1 MRYSDRPRNPLH
13 NTFTLIELLVV
24 IAIIAILA
32 SMLLPALNNARERA
46 RNISC
51 VSRQKQ
57 FGLIMIQYMNDSSGV
72 IGDARPATGVSDSWF
87 YLYSKGGVPG
97 FSPGDNGSAASA
109 LARKIAI
116 CPSYLV
122 AKPDAQTGDTYAI
135 PQSGVAAEGYP
146 MPFKKVKKA
155 ASGTVLLAEAFST
168 GWGPNGGAYNVI
180 RTDKSEWTGNFTT
193 FHGRSGN
200 ITFLD
205 GHAASYSV
213 GQAVS
218 SKITIPYYSTDG
230 KLYENEMP
238 GGYRMRGGFHKN
250 QLQWVTNDN

>member
-72 IGDARPATGVSDSWF
+72 IGDARAATGVSDSWF

-97 FSPGDNGSAASA
+97 FSPGDNGSAANALPAKSRSA
-109 LARKIAI
+109 LPTLWRNPMRKPETPMRF
-116 CPSYLV
+116 PSRESRRR
-122 AKPDAQTGDTYAI
+122 DTRCR
-135 PQSGVAAEGYP
+135 S
-146 MPFKKVKKA
+146 KK
-155 ASGTVLLAEAFST
+155 
-168 GWGPNGGAYNVI
+168 
-180 RTDKSEWTGNFTT
+180 
-193 FHGRSGN
+193 
-200 ITFLD
+200 
-205 GHAASYSV
+205 
-213 GQAVS
+213 
-218 SKITIPYYSTDG
+218 
-230 KLYENEMP
+230 
-238 GGYRMRGGFHKN
+238 
-250 QLQWVTNDN
+250 

>member
-1 MRYSDRPRNPLH
+1 
-13 NTFTLIELLVV
+13 
-24 IAIIAILA
+24 
-32 SMLLPALNNARERA
+32 
-46 RNISC
+46 
-51 VSRQKQ
+51 
-57 FGLIMIQYMNDSSGV
+57 
-72 IGDARPATGVSDSWF
+72 
-87 YLYSKGGVPG
+87 
-97 FSPGDNGSAASA
+97 
-109 LARKIAI
+109 
-116 CPSYLV
+116 
-122 AKPDAQTGDTYAI
+122 
-135 PQSGVAAEGYP
+135 